1 MVEIRGRDI
10 EVILYLLAQKY
21 PVSPSKI
28 SKEIDVNINTL
39 RKDIPQFRK
48 FLEENGLS
56 LIAKPKI
63 GLRIDGPPEKKENLR
78 EKLNSLGNRILPRK
92 RRIWYIAESFLS
104 EERIPTIE
112 DLCETL
118 DISRPTTLKYIRE
131 VKEWLSKKGIEVFGK
146 PGFGYYI
153 KGDEE
158 DIRDATID
166 SIKNFLEFEFQT
178 AALEFS
184 QGNLRHNLLGVFEN
198 TNLDAIEKC
207 IDEVQ
212 THIKKRF
219 VDEDLLN
226 LAISLA
232 VSIKR
237 IKRDHKINL
246 ETKRITEI
254 LSNPI
259 SPIVGSSISS
269 LKDQSQVR
277 FTDDEISYLTLK
289 FIGSRTQDVEGTRGF
304 TTTSQFKR
312 IAEEIAQLAGRLLGL
327 PIDKEGEFV
336 SMLAHHL
343 ESTITKI
350 KMGVKIENPI
360 LEMVKKEYPIAYAI
374 AERASKMIKDRFHLE
389 MPDEEKGY
397 IAMYI
402 AASLEKIKQPTK
414 RKVVVICPMGV
425 ATSKLLY
432 YKLTNEIPEIEIVQV
447 GSIKELEEG
456 EIQQIV
462 DLIISTVPL
471 SGVKGVKIP
480 YAVVSPFLRTEDR
493 KLIKEILKI
502 RKGELTSDIAEEGV
516 FDERL
521 IFLQISVN
529 SSREVIKLLGNVLI
543 KNGFA
548 KDGLVEDILSREKK
562 FPTGINTD
570 IPIAIPHTSPEFT
583 IKKGLAI
590 ATLKNPVKF
599 REMGNPQKSLDVR
612 IVITPVL
619 TGKEEDGKEFYE
631 VIQKLRDYKVANEL
645 LQCYSPQT
653 IEKVFIK

>member
-1 MVEIRGRDI
+1 MGEIRGRHI
-10 EVILYLLAQKY
+10 KIILYLLGQKY
-21 PVSPSKI
+21 PISASKI

-39 RKDIPQFRK
+39 RKDIPQFEN
-48 FLEENGLS
+48 FLKENGIL

-63 GLRIDGPPEKKENLR
+63 GLKIDGPYEKIESLK
-78 EKLNSLGNRILPRK
+78 EKLTFLGNKLLDRK
-92 RRIWYIAESFLS
+92 GKIWYTAEIFLS
-104 EERIPTIE
+104 KEKIPTIE
-112 DLCETL
+112 DLCEFL
-118 DISRPTTLKYIRE
+118 DISRPTTVKYVRE
-131 VKEWLSKKGIEVFGK
+131 VKEWLSKKRIEVFGK

-158 DIRDATID
+158 DIRDAIID

-178 AALEFS
+178 VALEFA
-184 QGNLRHNLLGVFEN
+184 QGNLKHNLLGVFEN
-198 TNLDAIEKC
+198 TNLDAIKKF
-207 IDEVQ
+207 IDEIQ

-226 LAISLA
+226 LAISIA

-246 ETKRITEI
+246 ETKKIAEI
-254 LSNPI
+254 LYNPI
-259 SPIVGSSISS
+259 SLTI
-269 LKDQSQVR
+269 KDNIYNLEEQFQVR
-277 FTDDEISYLTLK
+277 FTEEEISYLALK
-289 FIGSRTQDVEGTRGF
+289 FIGSKTQSIEDTKGF
-304 TTTSQFKR
+304 TITSKFEK
-312 IAEEIAQLAGRLLGL
+312 IAEEITSLTDELLGL
-327 PIDKEGEFV
+327 PINKEDEFI

-350 KMGVKIENPI
+350 KMGIKIENPT
-360 LEMVKKEYPIAYAI
+360 LGMVKKEYPIAYAI
-374 AERASKMIKDRFHLE
+374 AEKASKMIKDRFHLE

-402 AASLEKIKQPTK
+402 AASLEKLKQPSK

-425 ATSKLLY
+425 ATSKLLC
-432 YKLTNEIPEIEIVQV
+432 YKLLNEIPEIEIVQV

-462 DLIISTVPL
+462 DLIISTAPL
-471 SGVKGVKIP
+471 SGVKIP
-480 YAVVSPFLRTEDR
+480 YAVVSPFLRPEDK

-502 RKGELTSDIAEEGV
+502 GKEKLISDIAGEGM

-529 SSREVIKLLGNVLI
+529 SSREVIKLLGNALI

-548 KDGLVEDILSREKK
+548 KDGLVEAILSREKK
-562 FPTGINTD
+562 FPTGINTE
-570 IPIAIPHTSPEFT
+570 IPIAIPHSGPEFT

-590 ATLKNPVKF
+590 VTLKNLVKF
-599 REMGNPQKSLDVR
+599 HEMGNPEKSLDVR
-612 IVITPVL
+612 IVIMPVL
-619 TGKEEDGKEFYE
+619 TGKEGDGKEFYE

-645 LQCYSPQT
+645 LQSYSPQT

>member
-1 MVEIRGRDI
+1 MGELRGRHI
-10 EVILYLLAQKY
+10 KIILYLLEQKY
-21 PVSPSKI
+21 PVSASKI

-39 RKDIPQFRK
+39 RKDIPQLEN
-48 FLEENGLS
+48 FLRENGLS

-63 GLRIDGPPEKKENLR
+63 GLKIDGPYEKIENLK
-78 EKLNSLGNRILPRK
+78 EKLTFLGNKLLDRK
-92 RRIWYIAESFLS
+92 GKIWYTAEIFLS
-104 EERIPTIE
+104 KEKIPTIE
-112 DLCETL
+112 DLSDIL
-118 DISRPTTLKYIRE
+118 GISRPTTVEYIKE
-131 VKEWLSKKGIEVFGK
+131 VREWLSKKRIKVLGK

-158 DIRDATID
+158 DVRAAIIE

-178 AALEFS
+178 VALEFA
-184 QGNLRHNLLGVFEN
+184 QGNLKRNLLGVFEN
-198 TNLDAIEKC
+198 TNLDAIKKF

-226 LAISLA
+226 LAISIA
-232 VSIKR
+232 VSIRR
-237 IKRDHKINL
+237 IKKGHTIKF
-246 ETKRITEI
+246 ETKKVNEI
-254 LSNPI
+254 LLNPI
-259 SPIVGSSISS
+259 LPIIRNNISTIE
-269 LKDQSQVR
+269 DQFQVK
-277 FTDDEISYLTLK
+277 FADGEISYLALK
-289 FIGSRTQDVEGTRGF
+289 FIGSKTQDIKDTRDF
-304 TTTSQFKR
+304 IMNSKFKK
-312 IAEEIAQLAGRLLGL
+312 IAVEIARLTDELLGL
-327 PIDKEGEFV
+327 PINKESEFIL
-336 SMLAHHL
+336 MLAHHL

-350 KMGVKIENPI
+350 KMGIKIENPT
-360 LEMVKKEYPIAYAI
+360 LEMVKKEYPIAYAV

-402 AASLEKIKQPTK
+402 AASLEKIKQPSK

-456 EIQQIV
+456 NFTQKV

-471 SGVKGVKIP
+471 SGVKIP
-480 YAVVSPFLRTEDR
+480 HVVVSPFLRPEDK

-502 RKGELTSDIAEEGV
+502 GKEALTNDIAEENM
-516 FDERL
+516 FDEGL
-521 IFLQISVN
+521 IFPQISVN
-529 SSREVIKLLGNVLI
+529 SSRKVIKLLGNALI

-548 KDGLVEDILSREKK
+548 KDGLVKDVLVRERK
-562 FPTGINTD
+562 FPTGMNTE
-570 IPIAIPHTSPEFT
+570 IPIAIPHAGPEFT

-590 ATLKNPVKF
+590 ATLKYPVKF
-599 REMGNPQKSLDVR
+599 REMGNPEKVLDVR
-612 IVITPVL
+612 IVIMPVL

-631 VIQKLRDYKVANEL
+631 LLQRLRDKKL
-645 LQCYSPQT
+645 LEEVMQSMSRPEIKKIINT
-653 IEKVFIK
+653 I

>member
-1 MVEIRGRDI
+1 MVEIRGRHI
-10 EVILYLLAQKY
+10 KIILYLLEQKY
-21 PVSPSKI
+21 PVSASKI

-39 RKDIPQFRK
+39 RKDSPQFEN
-48 FLEENGLS
+48 FLKKNGLS

-63 GLRIDGPPEKKENLR
+63 GLKIDGPYEKIESLK
-78 EKLNSLGNRILPRK
+78 EKLTFLGNKLLDRK
-92 RRIWYIAESFLS
+92 GKIWYTAEIFLS
-104 EERIPTIE
+104 KEKIPTIE
-112 DLCETL
+112 DLCEFL
-118 DISRPTTLKYIRE
+118 DISRPTTVKYIRE
-131 VKEWLSKKGIEVFGK
+131 VKEWLSKKRIEVFGK

-158 DIRDATID
+158 DIRDAIID

-178 AALEFS
+178 VALEFA
-184 QGNLRHNLLGVFEN
+184 QGNLKHNLLGVFEN
-198 TNLDAIEKC
+198 TNLDAIKKF
-207 IDEVQ
+207 IDETQ
-212 THIKKRF
+212 TYIKKRF

-226 LAISLA
+226 LAISIA

-246 ETKRITEI
+246 ETKKIAEI
-254 LSNPI
+254 LYNPI
-259 SPIVGSSISS
+259 SLTI
-269 LKDQSQVR
+269 KDNIYNLEEQFQVR
-277 FTDDEISYLTLK
+277 FTEEEISYLALK
-289 FIGSRTQDVEGTRGF
+289 FIGAKTQDIEDTRGF
-304 TTTSQFKR
+304 ITNSKFKK
-312 IAEEIAQLAGRLLGL
+312 IAEEITSLTDELLGL
-327 PIDKEGEFV
+327 SINKEDEFI

-350 KMGVKIENPI
+350 KIGVKIENPS
-360 LEMVKKEYPIAYAI
+360 LEKVKKEYPIAYAI
-374 AERASKMIKDRFHLE
+374 AEKASKMIKDRFHLE

-402 AASLEKIKQPTK
+402 AASLEKIKQLSK

-471 SGVKGVKIP
+471 SGVKIP
-480 YAVVSPFLRTEDR
+480 HVVVSPFLRTEDK

-502 RKGELTSDIAEEGV
+502 GKGALTSDIAEEGM
-516 FDERL
+516 FDKTL
-521 IFLQISVN
+521 IFPQISVTQ
-529 SSREVIKLLGNVLI
+529 SKEVIKLLGNALI

-548 KDGLVEDILSREKK
+548 KDGLVEDVLAREKK

-570 IPIAIPHTSPEFT
+570 IPIAIPHAGPGFT

-612 IVITPVL
+612 IVIMPVL
-619 TGKEEDGKEFYE
+619 TGKEENGKEFYE
-631 VIQKLRDYKVANEL
+631 VIQKLGDYKVANEL

>member
-21 PVSPSKI
+21 PVSASKI

-56 LIAKPKI
+56 LMAKSKI
-63 GLRIDGPPEKKENLR
+63 GLRIDGPPEKKENLK
-78 EKLNSLGNRILPRK
+78 EKFNSYENRILTRK
-92 RRIWYIAESFLS
+92 RRISYIAESFLS

-112 DLCETL
+112 DFCETL
-118 DISRPTTLKYIRE
+118 DISRPTTVKYIRK
-131 VKEWLSKKGIEVFGK
+131 VKESLSRKGIEVFGK

-158 DIRDATID
+158 RIRDATID
-166 SIKNFLEFEFQT
+166 FIKNFLGFEFQT

-226 LAISLA
+226 LAVSLA

-259 SPIVGSSISS
+259 SPILGSSISS
-269 LKDQSQVR
+269 LKDQFQVR
-277 FTDDEISYLTLK
+277 FTDDEISYLALK
-289 FIGSRTQDVEGTRGF
+289 FIGSRTQDVEGTRAPRAS
-304 TTTSQFKR
+304 SQFKR
-312 IAEEIAQLAGRLLGL
+312 IAEEILQLASELLGL
-327 PIDKEGEFV
+327 PINKESELI

-343 ESTITKI
+343 ESTIAKI
-350 KMGVKIENPI
+350 KIGVKVENPS
-360 LEMVKKEYPIAYAI
+360 LEAGKNRYPIAYAL
-374 AERASKMIKDRFHLE
+374 AERASTIIRERFHLE
-389 MPDEEKGY
+389 IPDEEKGY

-447 GSIKELEEG
+447 GSIKALEE
-456 EIQQIV
+456 EDFAQKV
-462 DLIISTVPL
+462 DLIISTIQLPEL
-471 SGVKGVKIP
+471 KTHYI
-480 YAVVSPFLRTEDR
+480 VVSPFLRPED
-493 KLIKEILKI
+493 KKIIKEILNI
-502 RKGELTSDIAEEGV
+502 GKGELALNIGGRCLLDEKLSFIQVSFTSSKEAIE
-516 FDERL
+516 
-521 IFLQISVN
+521 FLAN
-529 SSREVIKLLGNVLI
+529 ALI

-548 KDGLVEDILSREKK
+548 KDGLAQAALSREKK

-570 IPIAIPHTSPEFT
+570 IAIAIPHAGAEFT
-583 IKKGLAI
+583 IKKGFAI
-590 ATLKNPVKF
+590 ATLQNPIKF
-599 REMGNPQKSLDVR
+599 HEMCNPAKVLDVR
-612 IVITPVL
+612 MVIMPVL
-619 TGKEEDGKEFYE
+619 TGKETDGKELYE
-631 VIQKLRDYKVANEL
+631 FLEKIGDKKMVNGVLGFDSLYSDPRKLN
-645 LQCYSPQT
+645 S
-653 IEKVFIK
+653 